1 MTTRTRSALERG
13 ASTAARLGYASL
25 ALSGLLLLCP
35 AAASATV
42 PAKLRVLTPDR
53 VMDPGTTYI
62 VDEGVT
68 VPTRADADCFG
79 PPGGSGAE
87 VSYDRPN
94 VLSLLATAG
103 RTTKA
108 VAPLSL
114 TDQFGFGLGICGIG
128 GVESSMG
135 QSFWYFKV
143 NHAEAPLGADQID
156 LKAGDEALFYLA
168 PDAFPNPNPAEL
180 ELVAP
185 ARAVAGQP
193 FGVSVV
199 EHKCVTDQTTFD
211 TTCSSGPAAGVTV
224 SGGYAPS
231 TTGADGTAQVTVLS
245 AADAQLTATRGADIP
260 SETLATCVAE
270 TLESCPSARG
280 ERVVGSPQG
289 DRIKGT
295 AGDDSIRSRGGDD
308 RLDVRKGGA
317 DVVNCGKGADRVK
330 VKRADAAGMKIKSSC
345 EKIRRR

>member
-1 MTTRTRSALERG
+1 
-13 ASTAARLGYASL
+13 
-25 ALSGLLLLCP
+25 
-35 AAASATV
+35 
-42 PAKLRVLTPDR
+42 VLTPDR

-87 VSYDRPN
+87 FSYEKPN

-114 TDQFGFGLGICGIG
+114 TDQFGFGLGICAIG
-128 GVESSMG
+128 GVEASMG

-143 NHAEAPLGADQID
+143 NHAEATLGADQID
-156 LKAGDEALFYLA
+156 IKPGDEVLFYLA

-185 ARAVAGQP
+185 ARAAAGDA
-193 FGVSVV
+193 FSVSAI
-199 EHKCVTDQTTFD
+199 EHKCVTDQVTFE

-224 SGGYAPS
+224 AGADASA
-231 TTGADGTAQVTVLS
+231 TTGADGTAQVTS
-245 AADAQLTATRGADIP
+245 GAPGEIELTATRGTDIP
-260 SETLATCVAE
+260 SEALTTCVGA
-270 TLESCPSARG
+270 TLEACPAARG
-280 ERVVGSPQG
+280 ERVVGSPQR
-289 DRIKGT
+289 DKIKGT

-308 RLDVRKGGA
+308 KVDVRQGGA
-317 DVVNCGKGADRVK
+317 DVVNCGKGADKVK

-345 EKIRRR
+345 EKIKKR

>member
-1 MTTRTRSALERG
+1 MTTRTPVAL
-13 ASTAARLGYASL
+13 L
-25 ALSGLLLLCP
+25 ALCGLLLIAP
-35 AAASATV
+35 AASATV

-87 VSYDRPN
+87 FSYEKPN

-103 RTTKA
+103 RTNDA

-128 GVESSMG
+128 GVESVQG
-135 QSFWYFKV
+135 DNFWYFKV
-143 NHAEAPLGADQID
+143 NHQEASVGADQLDI
-156 LKAGDEALFYLA
+156 KAGDEVLFYLA

-185 ARAVAGQP
+185 ARAQAGQA
-193 FGVSVV
+193 FAVSVV
-199 EHKCVTDQTTFD
+199 EHKCVTDSNTFE
-211 TTCSSGPAAGVTV
+211 TTCSSGPAAGVSV
-224 SGGYAPS
+224 SGGDATA
-231 TTGADGTAQVTVLS
+231 TTGADGTAQMTVGS
-245 AADAQLTATRGADIP
+245 AVDAELTATRGTDIP
-260 SETLATCVAE
+260 SETLATCVAQV
-270 TLESCPSARG
+270 LEDCPAARG
-280 ERVVGSPQG
+280 VSLVGSPQA
-289 DRIKGT
+289 DKIKGT

-308 RLDVRKGGA
+308 KIDVRKGGD
-317 DVVNCGKGADRVK
+317 DVVNCGKGADKVT
-330 VKRADAAGMKIKSSC
+330 VKRSGTGELVIKSSC
-345 EKIRRR
+345 EKIKKR